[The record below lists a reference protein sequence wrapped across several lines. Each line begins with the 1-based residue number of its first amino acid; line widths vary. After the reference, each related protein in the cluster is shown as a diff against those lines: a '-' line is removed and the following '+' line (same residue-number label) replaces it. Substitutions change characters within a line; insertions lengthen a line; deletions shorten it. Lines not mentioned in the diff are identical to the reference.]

1 MSLFLSP
8 GMVMFWLIWNGLGS
22 GEKLLMN
29 MFCDRGIVDGLL
41 IGLLRIDSHSDIHN
55 INGELP
61 MTTNVAGHEG
71 IGRVV
76 KGP

>member
-1 MSLFLSP
+1 MC
-8 GMVMFWLIWNGLGS
+8 
-22 GEKLLMN
+22 
-29 MFCDRGIVDGLL
+29 CDREKRLGGLL
-41 IGLLRIDSHSDIHN
+41 IKVMLIDSHSDIHN

>member
-1 MSLFLSP
+1 MNRLYTRKKR
-8 GMVMFWLIWNGLGS
+8 LG
-22 GEKLLMN
+22 
-29 MFCDRGIVDGLL
+29 GLL
-41 IGLLRIDSHSDIHN
+41 IMFLSNDSHSDIHN

-76 KGP
+76 KGLYL

>member
-1 MSLFLSP
+1 MD
-8 GMVMFWLIWNGLGS
+8 G
-22 GEKLLMN
+22 
-29 MFCDRGIVDGLL
+29 FCDRGIVDGLL
-41 IGLLRIDSHSDIHN
+41 IKLPSIDSHSDIHN

-76 KGP
+76 KGLYFSLKLTRILNSDMVQLVLIHPQR